1 MTAVGTPAQ
10 PDVRRSSARP
20 APVRRPRAADQARQ
34 GTQRRS
40 ATNSEITARSRGIT
54 RVERGV
60 MLAAVALAVTVVVVG
75 ISTSQA
81 LLVQSQARLDSVTA
95 EIARQETIAEQ
106 QRLELAE
113 LQSPERIVAA
123 ATERLGMVAP
133 GEVVFLRHDANDDVL
148 IVRSLPQTDPSDSA
162 EAVDPADLG
171 DVSTATGG

>member
-1 MTAVGTPAQ
+1 
-10 PDVRRSSARP
+10 
-20 APVRRPRAADQARQ
+20 
-34 GTQRRS
+34 
-40 ATNSEITARSRGIT
+40 
-54 RVERGV
+54 